1 MVKYPF
7 LMRRILQFCSSLA
20 VPGLLAAVAFLCL
33 GSVAVW
39 FGGLNQDEGWY
50 LYAAQMV
57 KAGYYPYRDF
67 FYTQGPAMPF
77 VYAVLAPFWGPTS
90 PFHGLLGGRVVTLLL
105 GLLATGCAVALV
117 RRLVPAARRSV
128 AGLAVFALLGCNLY
142 HLYFTTIP
150 KTYAL
155 GSLFVL
161 AGFLLIT
168 VGLGA
173 RASFA
178 RRFAGLFFG
187 GLSLAFATGTRIS
200 LLLILPV
207 VGFTLVAYFRVFR
220 WDFVWYGLGG
230 ALGLLLTY
238 GPFAFDPQSLQGLLA
253 AQSYHAARGGFD
265 PFFALGSV
273 SRLARG
279 YAALGVVLFAAAFLR
294 MRAAAVVT
302 EGGESSETMD
312 PIVRA
317 LCWMLGL
324 GFAAVFLL
332 QLSAPF
338 PYDDYQVPIMGLLT
352 VLITTAFVRGL
363 PVACASSGP
372 GWFVLCASLL
382 VSGSSPLLQEW
393 VTYNQDRFWSQKK
406 EMSELAKLRKM
417 GREIE
422 VLDPKGTTL
431 LTQDLYLAI
440 ETGRTVPRG
449 LEMGPFS
456 FFPDLATDKAK
467 STHVLNRELMTQLL
481 TSAPCPVA
489 ACSAYSFA
497 ISAPTC
503 KETPFEEQKRCF
515 ELLKQ
520 KYDLMYTEPNF
531 GQNATSLVVL
541 RRKEKGEAAK

>member
-1 MVKYPF
+1 
-7 LMRRILQFCSSLA
+7 MRKILQFCFSLSA
-20 VPGLLAAVAFLCL
+20 PGLLAAVAAVCL
-33 GSVAVW
+33 GAAAVW
-39 FGGLNQDEGWY
+39 FGSLNQDEGWY

-57 KAGYYPYRDF
+57 KAGCFPYRDF

-77 VYAVLAPFWGPTS
+77 VYAVLAPFWSPTS
-90 PFHGLLGGRVVTLLL
+90 PFHGLLGGRVITLVL
-105 GLLATGCAVALV
+105 GFLATGCAVALV
-117 RRLVPAARRSV
+117 RRLVPAPRRAL

-161 AGFLLIT
+161 AGFLLLT
-168 VGLGA
+168 VGLSA
-173 RASFA
+173 RASFG
-178 RRFAGLFFG
+178 RRFAGLFCG

-207 VGFTLVAYFRVFR
+207 VGFTLLARFRTFR
-220 WDFVWYGLGG
+220 WDFLWYGLGG
-230 ALGLLLTY
+230 VLGLLLTY
-238 GPFAFDPQSLQGLLA
+238 GPFAFDSQSLQGLLA

-279 YAALGVVLFAAAFLR
+279 YAALGVVLFALAFLR
-294 MRAAAVVT
+294 LRCAGGEGPVSAEGGQTPDENAVVGT
-302 EGGESSETMD
+302 
-312 PIVRA
+312 

-352 VLITTAFVRGL
+352 VLITTGFVRGL
-363 PVACASSGP
+363 PEDRGSLGA
-372 GWFVLCASLL
+372 GWFVVCVALL

-406 EMSELAKLRKM
+406 EMSELAKLRAM

-422 VLDPKGTTL
+422 ALDPKGTTL

-456 FFPDLATDKAK
+456 YFPDLETDKAK
-467 STHVLNRELMTQLL
+467 ATHVLNRELMMQLL
-481 TSAPCPVA
+481 ASAPSPIA
-489 ACSAYSFA
+489 AFSGYAFA

-503 KETPFEEQKRCF
+503 KEAPFEEQKKAF
-515 ELLKQ
+515 EVLK
-520 KYDLMYTEPNF
+520 KNYELADTEEKF
-531 GQNATSLVVL
+531 GQNATTLVIL
-541 RRKEKGEAAK
+541 RRKQKGEAAK